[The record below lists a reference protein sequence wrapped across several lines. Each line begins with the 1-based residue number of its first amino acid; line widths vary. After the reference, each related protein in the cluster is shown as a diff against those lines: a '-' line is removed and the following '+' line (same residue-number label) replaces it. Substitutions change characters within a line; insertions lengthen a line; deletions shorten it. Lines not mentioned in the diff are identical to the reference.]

1 MQLHAHVQHLL
12 TDYLNEYPSHEMRL
26 APAYELLK
34 LEDPIH
40 RKEWRGHFTASLL
53 TLNAARTRVRTSHHV
68 LLNRRLCPGG
78 HIDEDGNPFDTAL
91 REAQEEVGLPLEGLV
106 PLNTWSQEAC
116 AIDIDIHGIGENVRK
131 QEPPHMHYDILY
143 AVQAPKDVALI
154 PVQDEGV
161 YDLQWTPL
169 SEWMN
174 FNARNQRMME
184 VLLRYQ
190 LVSMDVNQQ
199 AFASLMP

>member
-12 TDYLNEYPSHEMRL
+12 TDYINEYPSHEMRL

-53 TLNAARTRVRTSHHV
+53 TLNAARTHVLTIHHV